1 MYMGLDKGRKEDVDM
16 DIDIDMDV
24 DVDADMDL
32 GDYQHR
38 KICWPYLISNIGC
51 LIQYQKIYRTKGL
64 LF

>member
-1 MYMGLDKGRKEDVDM
+1 MYMGLDKGRKVDMDM

-24 DVDADMDL
+24 DGDMDL

-38 KICWPYLISNIGC
+38 KICWPYPISNIGR
-51 LIQYQKIYRTKGL
+51 LMQYQKIYRTKGL